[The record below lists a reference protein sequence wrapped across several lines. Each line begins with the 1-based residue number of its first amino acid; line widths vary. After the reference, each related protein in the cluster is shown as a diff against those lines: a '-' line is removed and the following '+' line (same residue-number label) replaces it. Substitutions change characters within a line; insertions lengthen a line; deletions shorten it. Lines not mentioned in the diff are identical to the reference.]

1 MILKITFIIINIKN
15 DNEPTTLIRA
25 VGRGLSIILTDIKEL
40 RYNARTIPTI
50 TLLDTSKPE
59 ALKAYAIITE
69 IIIAKPNNT

>member
-50 TLLDTSKPE
+50 THIKIVAME
-59 ALKAYAIITE
+59 AEAV
-69 IIIAKPNNT
+69 PD